1 MTYPTDV
8 TNSIQLQQRACVC
21 VCVCVCLCRAG
32 WKDRGGV
39 KGMGI
44 ERAEAFYILI
54 ELIVKRY

>member
-21 VCVCVCLCRAG
+21 VYVCVCLCRAG

-44 ERAEAFYILI
+44 ERAEAFIF
-54 ELIVKRY
+54 

>member
-1 MTYPTDV
+1 M
-8 TNSIQLQQRACVC
+8 CVC
-21 VCVCVCLCRAG
+21 VCVCVFMPG
-32 WKDRGGV
+32 WLEGQGGV